1 MSSKLPSGTNLPDHV
16 VESVEAQVLQGVLDA
31 LGLNFFV
38 LGQVSG
44 PSWRLHALSNC
55 PAGFFESYFKMGVY
69 KNDPVREF
77 ALKRRGLFNWRAS
90 LDSDCAAAD
99 PSAFR
104 LWAESKA
111 IRTGYSASFVGTGY
125 QCDVVSVLS
134 FSDVE
139 LDKSSGQTLL
149 SAMSRFWHS
158 LLDFERTEQAQV
170 RLTARELNV
179 LHWMKEGKSYGD
191 IATITGLTP
200 RAIEFHSRNVLI
212 KLDAADKITAV
223 LKAIRLGLIAL

>member
-1 MSSKLPSGTNLPDHV
+1 MSSKPPIGTNLPDPIV
-16 VESVEAQVLQGVLDA
+16 NSVEAQVLQAALAA

-38 LGQVSG
+38 LGQSSG
-44 PSWRLHALSNC
+44 QSWRLHALSNC
-55 PAGFFESYFKMGVY
+55 PAGFFETYFKTGVD
-69 KNDPVREF
+69 KHDPVREL
-77 ALKRRGLFNWRAS
+77 AMKRRGLCNWRAS

-104 LWAESKA
+104 IWAASKA
-111 IRTGYSASFVGTGY
+111 IRTGYSASFVGLGY

-158 LLDFERTEQAQV
+158 LLDFEPMEQAHV
-170 RLTARELNV
+170 RLTARELSV

-200 RAIEFHSRNVLI
+200 RAIEFHSRNVLV